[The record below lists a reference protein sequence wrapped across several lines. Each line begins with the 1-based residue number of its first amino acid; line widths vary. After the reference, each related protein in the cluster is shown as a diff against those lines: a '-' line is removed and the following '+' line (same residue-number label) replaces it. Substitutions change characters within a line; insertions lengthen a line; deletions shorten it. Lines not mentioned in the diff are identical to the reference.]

1 MVPEVWSFLES
12 EGGRLRDA
20 AHRMAAEARRT
31 AGIFGGSP
39 CGIVFGHAD
48 EAPAGLKH
56 YGLQKLYLF
65 PGDPLLPPETV
76 ARSISEAAERW
87 HPRFILFSGTP
98 VAAEVAARTAAR
110 LSCGLVS
117 NCIDFEKDGE
127 RPAARKTV
135 YNGKADAVFTWE
147 APPPYLATI
156 DPSALEDVKDKG
168 ETEPEIVPAG
178 LAAGVP
184 LAALAGR
191 WEVNPA
197 GLELNEARVVIGVGG
212 GVGKESMG
220 LIERLA
226 RVAGAVIG
234 GSRIAVYHDLVPLRR
249 QIGTTGQ
256 WLDSRVYLA
265 IGISGAPHHVMGI
278 KEVKNLVAINID
290 KQANIFKYAA
300 LGAVADWRQVVP
312 LLTGLLEADAKGQP

>member
-12 EGGRLRDA
+12 EGGRLQDA

-31 AGIFGGSP
+31 AGILGGCP
-39 CGIVFGHAD
+39 GGIVFGQTD
-48 EAPAGLKH
+48 EVLSGLKR

-65 PGDPLLPPETV
+65 PGDPLLSPEIV
-76 ARSISEAAERW
+76 ARSISKAAERW
-87 HPRFILFSGTP
+87 HPRFILFSSTP
-98 VAAEVAARTAAR
+98 AAAEVAARTAAQ
-110 LSCGLVS
+110 LSRGLIS

-127 RPAARKTV
+127 RLAARKTV
-135 YNGKADAVFTWE
+135 YNGKANAVFTWD

-168 ETEPEIVPAG
+168 ETEPEVIQAG
-178 LAAGVP
+178 LAEGVP
-184 LAALAGR
+184 LAALTGR
-191 WEVNPA
+191 WEINPVE
-197 GLELNEARVVIGVGG
+197 LELNEARVVIGVGG
-212 GVGKESMG
+212 GVDKESMG

-226 RVAGAVIG
+226 RVVGGVIG
-234 GSRIAVYHDLVPLRR
+234 GSRIAVYNDLIPLRR
-249 QIGTTGQ
+249 QIGTTGR

-278 KEVKNLVAINID
+278 KEVKNLIAVNTD
-290 KQANIFKYAA
+290 KQANIFKYAT

-312 LLTGLLEADAKGQP
+312 LLTDLLEADAKGQL

>member
-1 MVPEVWSFLES
+1 MASEVWSFLES
-12 EGGRLRDA
+12 EGGSLQHTA
-20 AHRMAAEARRT
+20 CRMAAEARRT

-39 CGIVFGHAD
+39 CGILFGHTDIVPD
-48 EAPAGLKH
+48 ELKR

-65 PGDPLLPPETV
+65 PGDPLLSPETV
-76 ARSISEAAERW
+76 AGSICIAAERW
-87 HPRFILFSGTP
+87 HPRFIFFPGTP
-98 VAAEVAARTAAR
+98 AAAEVAARTAAQ
-110 LSCGLVS
+110 LSRGLIS

-135 YNGKADAVFTWE
+135 YNDKAHAVFTWE

-156 DPSALEDVKDKG
+156 DPSSLEDVRDKG

-178 LAAGVP
+178 LAEGVP
-184 LAALAGR
+184 LAGLAGR
-191 WEVNPA
+191 WEVDPA
-197 GLELNEARVVIGVGG
+197 RLELNEARVVIGVGG
-212 GVGKESMG
+212 GVAKESMG

-226 RVAGAVIG
+226 RAAGGVIW
-234 GSRIAVYHDLVPLRR
+234 GSRIAVYNDLVPLRR

-256 WLDSRVYLA
+256 WLDSEVYLA

-278 KEVKNLVAINID
+278 KEVKHLIAVNTD

-312 LLTGLLEADAKGQP
+312 LLTGMLEADTKGQP